1 MSQQN
6 MYKELRGSDS
16 QKDKFAVRNWKSEEI
31 PYFEL
36 QKQSCKKSFL
46 QNIVMNNKVK
56 NVQMQQFIS
65 SSLVSHNF

>member
-1 MSQQN
+1 